1 MQTNLYNSLMTVTA
15 LTPHIG
21 YDNAAR
27 VAHLAHERGITLRE
41 ACAELR
47 VLSESD
53 FDKLYKP
60 EEMI

>member
-1 MQTNLYNSLMTVTA
+1 MTVTA

-41 ACAELR
+41 ACAELG
-47 VLSESD
+47 VLSEAD
-53 FDKLYKP
+53 FDRLYKP